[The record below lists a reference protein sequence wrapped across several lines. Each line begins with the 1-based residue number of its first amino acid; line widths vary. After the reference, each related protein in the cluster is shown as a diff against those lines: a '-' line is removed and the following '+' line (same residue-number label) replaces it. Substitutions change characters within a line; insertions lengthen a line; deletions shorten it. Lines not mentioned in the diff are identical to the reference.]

1 MIPAPPTTG
10 TVGRRIG
17 PSARTAW
24 PWAAAAATLA
34 CVAAIGTVAFTLATV
49 YRLHVPLPYW
59 DEWYTIIDFRQF
71 DEGRY
76 GIADLAAQHNEHRL
90 LFPRLFFFADE
101 LGFGLSGLLN
111 ASVTLLLQSANAA
124 ILLALMARL
133 VARPA
138 HRALLAGF
146 VLLMLF
152 TLRQEQNFSNGFQ
165 LQFVGVFTA
174 ALLGGMAYVAG
185 LARLAAGWR
194 RGSVHF
200 ALSALCCF
208 VATYTMAN
216 GVMAGFVLAVM
227 AALLRAPWRVP
238 AITALLALLLAAL
251 FFHGH
256 RPGED
261 SLPLSHAL
269 AHPLPYLHYVTAYLG
284 NPLAIGIRST
294 QTLGT
299 VGLGLAAAAAWRV
312 ATGRTRDAA
321 SLSLLAF
328 AGFILASAG
337 ATGYGRIA
345 LGTVQAL
352 DSRYATPSLLF
363 WCAILLFWFP
373 VAVGPSR
380 HRAPAAAL
388 GVLMALLTGAAL
400 DAEAHAWPQL
410 AARSAALRNVS
421 DSLLAGL
428 YDADRAGTYENT
440 SPEEVAL
447 YAPFLRSHRL
457 AAFADPDAAALGR
470 PLATLGRTSPPGACD
485 GTVEAH
491 ADSALGAGGV
501 RLSGTARDGGTRRAP
516 HRIVV
521 TDAAG
526 TVVGF
531 GSASLPG
538 RSSRLWWAY
547 AQAVA
552 GDVLHAA
559 ARLADGTVCDLDAA
573 SVTPAP

>member
-1 MIPAPPTTG
+1 MSAT
-10 TVGRRIG
+10 RRADT
-17 PSARTAW
+17 SARTARPRSAR
-24 PWAAAAATLA
+24 PWAAAVILV
-34 CVAAIGTVAFTLATV
+34 CVAAIGTVAFTLWTV
-49 YRLHVPLPYW
+49 YHLHVPLPYW
-59 DEWYTIIDFRQF
+59 DEWYTIIDFKRF

-76 GIADLAAQHNEHRL
+76 GLLDLAAQHNEHRL

-101 LGFGLSGLLN
+101 LGFGLSGRLN
-111 ASVTLLLQSANAA
+111 LSVTVSLQSANAA
-124 ILLALMARL
+124 VLLALMARI

-152 TLRQEQNFSNGFQ
+152 TLRQEQNFTNGFQ

-185 LARLAAGWR
+185 LERLAAGR
-194 RGSVHF
+194 RCSVVF

-216 GVMAGFVLAVM
+216 GVMAGFVLAVL
-227 AALLRAPWRVP
+227 AALVHAPWRVP
-238 AITALLALLLAAL
+238 AATALLALLLAAL
-251 FFHGH
+251 FFYGY

-261 SLPLSHAL
+261 SLSLSYAI
-269 AHPLPYLHYVTAYLG
+269 AHPLPYLRYVTAYLG
-284 NPLAIGIRST
+284 NPLLIGIRST

-299 VGLGLAAAAAWRV
+299 VGLLLAAAAAWRV

-321 SLSLLAF
+321 SLALLAF
-328 AGFILASAG
+328 AGFILASAA
-337 ATGYGRIA
+337 ATAYGRIA
-345 LGTVQAL
+345 LGSVQAS

-363 WCAILLFWFP
+363 WCAIALFWFP

-380 HRAPAAAL
+380 RRAPAAAL
-388 GVLMALLTGAAL
+388 GALMALLSVAAL
-400 DAEAHAWPQL
+400 DAEARAWPEL
-410 AARSAALRNVS
+410 AARSAALRRVS
-421 DSLLAGL
+421 DSLVSGL
-428 YDADRAGTYENT
+428 DDA
-440 SPEEVAL
+440 EVAAPYETMEPDGIASL
-447 YAPFLRSHRL
+447 VPFLRSHRL
-457 AAFADPDAAALGR
+457 AAFADPDAAVLGR
-470 PLATLGRTSPPGACD
+470 RLATLGRASPPGTCD

-491 ADSALGAGGV
+491 ADPALGAGGV

-516 HRIVV
+516 RRIVV
-521 TDAAG
+521 TDSAG

-538 RSSRLWWAY
+538 RPSRLWSAY
-547 AQAVA
+547 ATAAA

-559 ARLADGTVCDLDAA
+559 ARLADGAVCDFGTA
-573 SVTPAP
+573 SVAPAR